1 MFEPGTIIEGKYK
14 ILDEIGKGGM
24 SVVYRA
30 VVERANK
37 MWAVKVVRKDGK
49 NDYNIVKQNLIAEIE
64 TLKEVRHPK
73 LPEIADII
81 DNDDSYII
89 IMDYIEGRS
98 LDDIWRENHA
108 QSEKDVIEWAKQ
120 LCEVL
125 GYLHSVGVI
134 YRDMKPSNVMLQPN
148 GDVTI
153 IDFGTAKK
161 YVVDSGDTTGLGT
174 AGYAAPEQYGGLGHT
189 DAATDIYALGMTM
202 YALLTDV
209 DPQKVY
215 VESTSIRLKN
225 PYLSEELDQI
235 ILKCTRH
242 ARDERYQ
249 SCAELL
255 YDLENIDKI
264 GSARKKKALKKLMTF
279 SFCLFLSV
287 GLVIGGAVTGIEA
300 RSKASDNYEN
310 IISDASQTSSTEE
323 KIELYKE
330 AIEIPNKSG
339 DAAAYLGLIQTYK
352 SNDGDVVVFTD
363 EEAEEIEK
371 LIINH
376 RSELT
381 SEDNVDGYVDICFEM
396 GKMFWYHYQDENQVT
411 RAKYAVEWFQIVN
424 ARSAPDYANL
434 GLARVYMNVGM
445 FYRDITTKVNEASDS
460 GMYIALFENIKTL
473 MDSIAN
479 DENESE
485 IVRLELLEM
494 ARNVL
499 HQYPTRLKRD
509 GVGQEELNLMY
520 QQISD
525 TLESI
530 NVPDDDTD
538 KAYIMKD
545 NISKMM
551 TDTKAAIDAAYGT
564 DKGGDS

>member
-1 MFEPGTIIEGKYK
+1 MFEPGTLIEGKYK

-98 LDDIWRENHA
+98 LDDIWHEKHA
-108 QSEKDVIEWAKQ
+108 LPEKDVIDWAKQ

-148 GDVTI
+148 GEVTI

-202 YALLTDV
+202 YSLLTNI
-209 DPQKVY
+209 DPQKTY
-215 VESTSIRLKN
+215 VDSTSIRKKN

-235 ILKCTRH
+235 IIKCTKH

-264 GSARKKKALKKLMTF
+264 GATKKRKAFKQLIAF
-279 SFCLFLSV
+279 SSCFLLSI
-287 GLVIGGAVTGIEA
+287 GLAIGGLITNAEA
-300 RSKASDNYEN
+300 KSKAADNYDQ
-310 IISDASQTSSTEE
+310 IINDASQTSSSEE
-323 KIELYKE
+323 KIELYKQ
-330 AIEIPNKSG
+330 AIDIPNKAG
-339 DAAAYLGLIQTYK
+339 DARAYLGLIQTYK
-352 SNDGDVVVFTD
+352 TNDDVVPKFTD
-363 EEAEEIEK
+363 KESAEIEK
-371 LIINH
+371 LVKNH
-376 RSELT
+376 RAELT
-381 SEDNVDGYVDICFEM
+381 NDENINGYIEICLEI
-396 GKMFWYHYQDENQVT
+396 GKLFWYHYEDENQVT
-411 RAKYAVEWFQIVN
+411 RAKYSVEWFQTVID
-424 ARSAPDYANL
+424 RAPSDYNNL
-434 GLARVYMNVGM
+434 GLATVYMNIGC

-460 GMYIALFENIKTL
+460 GMYISLFENIKTL
-473 MDSIAN
+473 INSVAIN
-479 DENESE
+479 ENESE
-485 IVRLELLEM
+485 IVRLELIEM
-494 ARNVL
+494 TRNIL

-509 GVGQEELNLMY
+509 GVGKEEIDLLYMQIEEILN
-520 QQISD
+520 
-525 TLESI
+525 SI
-530 NVPDDDTD
+530 NVPNDNYD
-538 KAYIMKD
+538 KAYILKN
-545 NISKMM
+545 NIINMLN
-551 TDTKAAIDAAYGT
+551 DTKNSIDAAYKT
-564 DKGGDS
+564 TKGDD